1 MPETPTLKDKRVVLL
16 VNVGTPDKPKIKE
29 VRKYLTPFL
38 NDRRVIDIPWLL
50 RKILVNLII
59 IPFRV
64 RNSTNLYKR
73 LWTKDGSPL
82 LIYLNS
88 LVDKL
93 QKLMDKNTVVK
104 GVMRYGNPSMK
115 KALEE
120 IKLEGYTEIVVF
132 PLYPQYASSTT
143 GSVHELLMD
152 EVRKWEVIPKI
163 RLIDQYYR
171 NNDFLNAFAYRI
183 RSYKPQEYDHVV
195 FSYHGLPTRQID
207 KVHPEIKENQCTCES
222 AMPAHGH
229 YCYKAACYET
239 TRLLADKLALDSGS
253 YSVSFQSRLSKNWL
267 KPFTDENLEKLAKE
281 GKKRILIVAPA
292 FVADCLETTI
302 ELGYEYKE
310 LFEENGGEELTLVE
324 SLNDSDEWAKAIA
337 KILDK
342 K

>member
-1 MPETPTLKDKRVVLL
+1 MSENQKQKRIVLL
-16 VNVGTPDKPKIKE
+16 VNVGTPDKPKVRE

-73 LWTKDGSPL
+73 LWTNDGSPL

-120 IKLEGYTEIVVF
+120 MKHGGFTEIVVF

-143 GSVHELLMD
+143 GSVHELLMN
-152 EVRKWEVIPKI
+152 EVRKWEVIPKV

-183 RSYKPQEYDHVV
+183 RAYKPQEYDHVV

-207 KVHPEIKENQCTCES
+207 KVHPGIKENQCSCETG
-222 AMPAHGH
+222 MPAHGD

-239 TRLLADKLALDSGS
+239 TRLLADKLALDSGN

-324 SLNDSDEWAKAIA
+324 SLNDSDEWAKAIV
-337 KILDK
+337 KILD
-342 K
+342 